1 MSALHL
7 DHGHGEPHAAPML
20 AELGPLPTSG
30 LAQAA
35 HEQFYATVRHAVL
48 VLVFIVAAV
57 PVAHRLLRPP
67 PRKRPAVRTRL
78 RSDPVPSSLLPLC
91 PRHGAQDDDDDALAS
106 LWMRLDADTPVVT
119 PPDHSRATSSNS
131 LFALPNHFDSH
142 FDTLILPPAPP
153 SSRSTT
159 ACTLPVPLPRSR
171 TSTSAAGPRAA
182 GPHHL
187 HSLWH
192 QFVASA
198 WTVVAPRMFPLARA
212 RSVSSTSSIDLAA
225 AAPTPPPPPAPA
237 ALQSKPPPGGLLP
250 SSPDH
255 GDNDATELWRTLL
268 APHPAREWLP
278 TTWSL
283 SAAMDDRLF
292 LSRHWSIPSVLV
304 VLCLAV
310 LLAAPPLTIVAVALP
325 DAAADMRLAVES
337 LTLACAV
344 LVLPFAY
351 LYAEAG
357 TPIEYELESA
367 GAAHMMALLRP
378 LAPLSE
384 TLSQLVPP
392 APIPTARH
400 VKARVIETALTLVA
414 VYLLASLLLY
424 VVPPTTVALI
434 AQVAAHVIAVTV
446 AIPHGMAL
454 HTSAITAWL
463 TPRGFAAQVDAAVQV
478 VRMQLLALPTDDDEE
493 ADRIPRP
500 RSAIAAPITADQFFA
515 AAAAAARSTARP
527 TSEPDVLAAF
537 RRPRPRTLSLDARHT
552 TAPVSVAA
560 RRAALR
566 AREKAL
572 RDVARVRSPARSNA
586 VFAVLA
592 TGYAAA
598 TACLAVAPWVDAGVA
613 VRTVAAALVV
623 AQIVTA
629 AIASAK
635 APKSVA
641 GLLGNVAVGLL
652 AAAALPGILDTLVG
666 GGVPLAVPKAVIE
679 GSDPGAWPWEVCL
692 WAGWVEMFGPKLEP
706 VPVAVAATADVE
718 TAMPLVEYA
727 HVACLVV
734 LWARCAVALRR
745 ALGSTAT
752 QLRAGKT
759 TPGGRKARD
768 GGL

>member
-1 MSALHL
+1 MSALEF
-7 DHGHGEPHAAPML
+7 DHGHRQRHEATASTL
-20 AELGPLPTSG
+20 AEQGPLPTPI

-35 HEQFYATVRHAVL
+35 HEHFYATVRHAVL
-48 VLVFIVAAV
+48 VLVVIVAAV
-57 PVAHRLLRPP
+57 PIAHRLLRPP
-67 PRKRPAVRTRL
+67 PRKRPAVRTRI
-78 RSDPVPSSLLPLC
+78 RSSPVPSSLLPL
-91 PRHGAQDDDDDALAS
+91 RSLHGTQDDDDDALAS
-106 LWMRLDADTPVVT
+106 LWMRLDADTPIVT
-119 PPDHSRATSSNS
+119 PPDHSRASSSNS
-131 LFALPNHFDSH
+131 VFVLPNHFDSH
-142 FDTLILPPAPP
+142 YDTLSAPP
-153 SSRSTT
+153 SSRAT
-159 ACTLPVPLPRSR
+159 ATCTLPVPVPRSR
-171 TSTSAAGPRAA
+171 TSVSAAGPRAA

-192 QFVASA
+192 QLVSST
-198 WTVVAPRMFPLARA
+198 WTAVAPRMFPLARA

-225 AAPTPPPPPAPA
+225 AAASPPPPPAPA
-237 ALQSKPPPGGLLP
+237 ALRSKPPQGGLLP
-250 SSPDH
+250 SSPEH
-255 GDNDATELWRTLL
+255 GDDDATELWRTLL
-268 APHPAREWLP
+268 APHPARAWLP

-283 SAAMDDRLF
+283 TAAMDDRLF

-304 VLCLAV
+304 VICLAV

-325 DAAADMRLAVES
+325 DAAADMRFAVES

-434 AQVAAHVIAVTV
+434 AQVVAHAIAVTV
-446 AIPHGMAL
+446 AIPRGMAL
-454 HTSAITAWL
+454 HVSAIVAWL

-478 VRMQLLALPTDDDEE
+478 VRMQLLALPADDYEE
-493 ADRIPRP
+493 TGRVPRP
-500 RSAIAAPITADQFFA
+500 RSAIAAPVTADQFFA

-527 TSEPDVLAAF
+527 TSEPDVFAAI

-552 TAPVSVAA
+552 SAPVSVAA

-592 TGYAAA
+592 SAYTAA
-598 TACLAVAPWVDAGVA
+598 TACLAVAPWVDAGVG
-613 VRTVAAALVV
+613 VRTIAAALVV
-623 AQIVTA
+623 AQILTA

-635 APKSVA
+635 VPKSVA
-641 GLLGNVAVGLL
+641 GLLGYVAVGLL
-652 AAAALPGILDTLVG
+652 AAATLPGILDTLVG
-666 GGVPLAVPKAVIE
+666 GEVPLVVPKAVVE
-679 GSDPGAWPWEVCL
+679 GSDLDAWPWDA
-692 WAGWVEMFGPKLEP
+692 WIGTWVGVYGPTSAP
-706 VPVAVAATADVE
+706 VPVAVVATADAD
-718 TAMPLVEYA
+718 TSMSLVEYVHA
-727 HVACLVV
+727 ACLVV
-734 LWARCAVALRR
+734 LWARCGMALRH
-745 ALGSTAT
+745 ALGSAAT
-752 QLRAGKT
+752 QLRAGRT
-759 TPGGRKARD
+759 TTSGRKA
-768 GGL
+768 

>member
-1 MSALHL
+1 MSALDL
-7 DHGHGEPHAAPML
+7 GHGHREPHAAPTF
-20 AELGPLPTSG
+20 AEQGPLPAPI

-48 VLVFIVAAV
+48 VLVVIVAAV

-67 PRKRPAVRTRL
+67 LRKRLAVRTRI
-78 RSDPVPSSLLPLC
+78 RSDPVPSSLLPLR
-91 PRHGAQDDDDDALAS
+91 PRHGTQDDDDDALAS

-119 PPDHSRATSSNS
+119 PPDHSRASSSNS
-131 LFALPNHFDSH
+131 VFALPNHFDSH
-142 FDTLILPPAPP
+142 SDTLMPPPAPP
-153 SSRSTT
+153 SSRSAT
-159 ACTLPVPLPRSR
+159 ACTLPAPLPRSR
-171 TSTSAAGPRAA
+171 TSVSAARPRAA

-192 QFVASA
+192 QLVTSA

-212 RSVSSTSSIDLAA
+212 RSISSTSLIDLAA
-225 AAPTPPPPPAPA
+225 AAASPPPPPAPA
-237 ALQSKPPPGGLLP
+237 ALRSKPPQGGLLP
-250 SSPDH
+250 SLSDH
-255 GDNDATELWRTLL
+255 GDDVTELWRTLL
-268 APHPAREWLP
+268 APHPARAWLP

-283 SAAMDDRLF
+283 TAAMDDRLF

-392 APIPTARH
+392 APISTARH

-424 VVPPTTVALI
+424 VVPPTNVAVI
-434 AQVAAHVIAVTV
+434 AQVAAHVVAVTV
-446 AIPHGMAL
+446 AIPRGMAL
-454 HTSAITAWL
+454 HTAAIAAWL

-478 VRMQLLALPTDDDEE
+478 VRMQLLALPADDENDE
-493 ADRIPRP
+493 TDRVPRP
-500 RSAIAAPITADQFFA
+500 RSAIAAPVTADQFFA

-527 TSEPDVLAAF
+527 TSEPDVLAAI

-552 TAPVSVAA
+552 IAPVSIAA

-586 VFAVLA
+586 LFAVLA

-613 VRTVAAALVV
+613 VRTVAATLVV

-641 GLLGNVAVGLL
+641 GLLGYVAVGLL

-666 GGVPLAVPKAVIE
+666 GGLPLVVSKVKVE
-679 GSDPGAWPWEVCL
+679 GNDPAAWPWEEWL
-692 WAGWVEMFGPKLEP
+692 WAGWVEMFGTTLEP
-706 VPVAVAATADVE
+706 TPVAVAATADAD

-759 TPGGRKARD
+759 TAGGRKARE